1 VLFSREC
8 YLRRIISLAY
18 SWCIFWGA

>member
-18 SWCIFWGA
+18 S

>member
-1 VLFSREC
+1 LFSREC

-18 SWCIFWGA
+18 S